1 MKNFLI
7 KIDEFLGRIFGDW
20 GIIDNIR
27 YSIKPPKLIQIF
39 NEELNRRNEIPAYQF
54 ERDLIWK
61 CYTSNQIDSNEL
73 KHALNELNEGTMNR
87 MLNPKIKTEEYF
99 WCGDHNCCTPPPD
112 HWRNKG
118 NLK

>member
-1 MKNFLI
+1 MKNLLI
-7 KIDEFLGRIFGDW
+7 KIDNKLGEIFGDL

-39 NEELNRRNEIPAYQF
+39 NEELNRRNETQSYQF

-61 CYTSNQIDSNEL
+61 CYTSKQIDLNEL

-87 MLNPKIKTEEYF
+87 MLK
-99 WCGDHNCCTPPPD
+99 D
-112 HWRNKG
+112 
-118 NLK
+118 

>member
-1 MKNFLI
+1 MKKFLI

-27 YSIKPPKLIQIF
+27 YSIKPPKLITIF
-39 NEELNRRNEIPAYQF
+39 NEELNRRNETTSYEF

-61 CYTSNQIDSNEL
+61 GYKDKRINSNEL

-87 MLNPKIKTEEYF
+87 MLNDNYSMNDEKMKRWVEIWKKI
-99 WCGDHNCCTPPPD
+99 
-112 HWRNKG
+112 
-118 NLK
+118 LK